1 VVVGLTY
8 YASLALLP
16 TYLQNLMNYPVVT
29 AGLVLGPQGM
39 GTMAAMLIAGRLV
52 GRVDT
57 RILLALGLGMA
68 SWAFYQSTL
77 WTPDVSAAT
86 IMLVGVVQG
95 SSIGFLFVPLSVVSL
110 STLPSNLVTDG
121 AGFFTLV
128 RNLGSSS
135 GIAIVTAL
143 VVRNTQVNHATIS
156 ANVISVNRAFANPV
170 ISRVWDPVSAA
181 GRAALDSLVTQQAQI
196 IAYID
201 DYQLLMVATLAMAP
215 LLLIFRK
222 APRGPKNDQAG
233 GAHI

>member
-1 VVVGLTY
+1 
-8 YASLALLP
+8 
-16 TYLQNLMNYPVVT
+16 
-29 AGLVLGPQGM
+29 
-39 GTMAAMLIAGRLV
+39 MAAMLIAGRLV

-68 SWAFYQSTL
+68 SWAFYQSTR

-95 SSIGFLFVPLSVVSL
+95 SSIGFLFVPLSVVAL

-143 VVRNTQVNHATIS
+143 VTRNTQVNHATIS
-156 ANVISVNRAFANPV
+156 ANVTAVNRAFENPLV
-170 ISRVWDPVSAA
+170 SRAWGPVSAT
-181 GRAALDSLVTQQAQI
+181 GRTALDALITQQAQI

-201 DYQLLMVATLAMAP
+201 DYKLLMVATLATAP

-222 APRGPKNDQAG
+222 APRGREVDQPG